1 MVKEKHRNWESK
13 ERRNDLK
20 NRIRNVGISRLPTYK
35 QLGEVYGVSKMQIY
49 ADMKKIVTEMD
60 VGELDEM
67 FTDFYQTDL
76 KALKI
81 LQYILQNGSNTDR
94 LKSINALITLQKG
107 ATELL
112 EAFSKKSKVADKL
125 EVQKVSYEF
134 KLERPAEPV
143 FEIVGEEVKK
153 RVKNGK

>member
-1 MVKEKHRNWESK
+1 MVKEKHRNWNTK
-13 ERRNDLK
+13 ERRNDIK
-20 NRIRNVGISRLPTYK
+20 NRIRNVGLSRLPTYA
-35 QLGEVYGVSKMQIY
+35 QLGEVYGVSNTQIFT
-49 ADMKKIVTEMD
+49 DMKKVVSEMD
-60 VGELDEM
+60 ESELDEM

-143 FEIVGEEVKK
+143 FEIVGEDIIKVN
-153 RVKNGK
+153 NGK